1 MKESTKEKEERHK
14 SVNHGSATEQQNVL
28 NKLTSKQ
35 IRQYKTLFNLIDQ
48 DHDQKISLKD
58 LKTTIVSLGMESMDD
73 DSVLKMLPEGSKEMN
88 LNAFLKLIGAK
99 FQGFSESSELEDAF
113 SVFNNSSSR
122 DSGIDANRLKD
133 ALFDANERLKGTE
146 GLSLTEE
153 EMDTAVDDF
162 SKENKISGKKTF
174 LADKFIETISN

>member
-88 LNAFLKLIGAK
+88 LNAF
-99 FQGFSESSELEDAF
+99 
-113 SVFNNSSSR
+113 
-122 DSGIDANRLKD
+122 
-133 ALFDANERLKGTE
+133 
-146 GLSLTEE
+146 
-153 EMDTAVDDF
+153 
-162 SKENKISGKKTF
+162 
-174 LADKFIETISN
+174 

>member
-1 MKESTKEKEERHK
+1 MHK
-14 SVNHGSATEQQNVL
+14 SVNYGSATEQQNVL

-88 LNAFLKLIGAK
+88 LNAFLKLIGTK

-113 SVFNNSSSR
+113 SVFDNSSSR

-133 ALFDANERLKGTE
+133 ALLDANERLKGTE

-153 EMDTAVDDF
+153 EMDTAIDDF